1 MIDKLSI
8 LNGAKYFSLG
18 ILQNYLVFVP
28 AIKHIKY
35 FHGTTQ
41 IYSWKSNALS
51 EESIENV
58 TKSDSR
64 LAPTFVDH
72 HILPDINFNGH
83 CLIKNNISIHIKV
96 INVSISYTVGTQ
108 LRNSNTD
115 FTLANFLFGSVKL
128 TKNADP
134 DKYKY
139 TGYGT
144 GFDSRSEFLF
154 PDGNYGKN
162 VTIFGADM
170 SSSVHFDNKGKDIL
184 ILGGGPTQG
193 LDDAT
198 LKADAK
204 YLISFTESGKR
215 FVLSLHCSGRNS
227 FLFVKAT
234 KVYQFKAKKS
244 KIKGYALCLGNVSR
258 DFTINN
264 MKKTGFKGAVN
275 FLSVGFNPIDTN
287 NISYIHK

>member
-1 MIDKLSI
+1 M
-8 LNGAKYFSLG
+8 
-18 ILQNYLVFVP
+18 
-28 AIKHIKY
+28 
-35 FHGTTQ
+35 
-41 IYSWKSNALS
+41 
-51 EESIENV
+51 
-58 TKSDSR
+58 
-64 LAPTFVDH
+64 
-72 HILPDINFNGH
+72 
-83 CLIKNNISIHIKV
+83 
-96 INVSISYTVGTQ
+96 
-108 LRNSNTD
+108 RNSNTD
-115 FTLANFLFGSVKL
+115 FTLANCLFGSVKL

-139 TGYGT
+139 TGYGI

-234 KVYQFKAKKS
+234 KVYQFKAKNS

-264 MKKTGFKGAVN
+264 MKKTGLKGAAN